1 MKLEM
6 RCLKFQK
13 LLTAVLCLMLLTI
26 FSPAYAAEVSASV
39 LPVSMISA
47 GDGTI
52 TITLKN
58 TNEPAEDGSG
68 TAITD
73 ISITPSIPDVYFD
86 TAGASIAPGESK
98 SFSAACYF
106 SEEMLNTSLSFT
118 VSYTE
123 GTRARSKDVSVKVL
137 AAKPSSALVPLLGT
151 THMGEFEDEGE
162 CDRMVEVP
170 ASVADAH
177 PGGFCVRADGEC
189 MNNRYPSDSVL
200 FVDPNMQPFDG
211 CAVLAETQDFQ
222 SIVRKYSRGASSLM
236 LSPDSHDYEFEDII
250 VRADDAPIML
260 KGVVVWYQA
269 EKDVR

>member
-1 MKLEM
+1 MADDVEKRRLA
-6 RCLKFQK
+6 RNIKALRDKFDVTQQE
-13 LLTAVLCLMLLTI
+13 LADVAGVTRQAVVDWEQAKRKTI
-26 FSPAYAAEVSASV
+26 RQDDVVSA
-39 LPVSMISA
+39 
-47 GDGTI
+47 I
-52 TITLKN
+52 TSHFGITS
-58 TNEPAEDGSG
+58 EDLFSDSG
-68 TAITD
+68 MYAKLHGLTD
-73 ISITPSIPDVYFD
+73 AP
-86 TAGASIAPGESK
+86 AGAI
-98 SFSAACYF
+98 
-106 SEEMLNTSLSFT
+106 
-118 VSYTE
+118 
-123 GTRARSKDVSVKVL
+123 

-170 ASVADAH
+170 ASVAEAH

-200 FVDPNMQPFDG
+200 FVDPHMQPFDG

-222 SIVRKYSRGASSLM
+222 SIVRKYSRGASALM
-236 LSPDSHDYEFEDII
+236 LSPDSHDCVFEDII

>member
-1 MKLEM
+1 MGSS
-6 RCLKFQK
+6 FAST
-13 LLTAVLCLMLLTI
+13 LTAFLDSRALTHESFGRMI
-26 FSPAYAAEVSASV
+26 GKSQGAVSQW
-39 LPVSMISA
+39 LA
-47 GDGTI
+47 G
-52 TITLKN
+52 N
-58 TNEPAEDGSG
+58 REPASTTLNKICEVFGLERDDFISERAGFYAKLHG
-68 TAITD
+68 LTD
-73 ISITPSIPDVYFD
+73 AP
-86 TAGASIAPGESK
+86 AGAI
-98 SFSAACYF
+98 
-106 SEEMLNTSLSFT
+106 
-118 VSYTE
+118 
-123 GTRARSKDVSVKVL
+123 

-170 ASVADAH
+170 ASVAEAH

-200 FVDPNMQPFDG
+200 FVDPHMQPFDG

-222 SIVRKYSRGASSLM
+222 SIVRKYSRGASALM
-236 LSPDSHDYEFEDII
+236 LSPDSHGCEFEDII

>member
-1 MKLEM
+1 MGSRFSKNIKALRQSNGETQKQLAERVGVREQTVIKWEGGGIEKPRQKSIIDRICEAYKVTEQDLFGYADGFYAKLHG
-6 RCLKFQK
+6 
-13 LLTAVLCLMLLTI
+13 LTEEAVP
-26 FSPAYAAEVSASV
+26 F
-39 LPVSMISA
+39 
-47 GDGTI
+47 
-52 TITLKN
+52 
-58 TNEPAEDGSG
+58 
-68 TAITD
+68 
-73 ISITPSIPDVYFD
+73 
-86 TAGASIAPGESK
+86 
-98 SFSAACYF
+98 
-106 SEEMLNTSLSFT
+106 
-118 VSYTE
+118 
-123 GTRARSKDVSVKVL
+123 
-137 AAKPSSALVPLLGT
+137 KPTSALVPLLGS
-151 THMGEFEDEGE
+151 THMGEFADEDE

-211 CAVLAETQDFQ
+211 CAVLAETQDYQ
-222 SIVRKYSRGASSLM
+222 SIVRKYSHGASALM

>member
-1 MKLEM
+1 MGSSFA
-6 RCLKFQK
+6 RN
-13 LLTAVLCLMLLTI
+13 LTAFLDSRDLTQESFGRMI
-26 FSPAYAAEVSASV
+26 GKSQGAVSQW
-39 LPVSMISA
+39 LA
-47 GDGTI
+47 G
-52 TITLKN
+52 N
-58 TNEPAEDGSG
+58 REPASTTLNKICEVFGLERDDFISERAGFYAKLHG
-68 TAITD
+68 LTD
-73 ISITPSIPDVYFD
+73 AP
-86 TAGASIAPGESK
+86 AGAI
-98 SFSAACYF
+98 
-106 SEEMLNTSLSFT
+106 
-118 VSYTE
+118 
-123 GTRARSKDVSVKVL
+123 

-170 ASVADAH
+170 ASVAEAH

-211 CAVLAETQDFQ
+211 CAVLAETQDYQ
-222 SIVRKYSRGASSLM
+222 SIVRKYSRGASALM
-236 LSPDSHDYEFEDII
+236 LSPDSHDCVFEDII

>member
-1 MKLEM
+1 MGSSFA
-6 RCLKFQK
+6 RN
-13 LLTAVLCLMLLTI
+13 LTAFLDSRDLTQESFGRMI
-26 FSPAYAAEVSASV
+26 GKSQGAVSQW
-39 LPVSMISA
+39 LA
-47 GDGTI
+47 G
-52 TITLKN
+52 N
-58 TNEPAEDGSG
+58 REPASTTLNKICEVFGLERDDFISERAGFYAKLHG
-68 TAITD
+68 LTD
-73 ISITPSIPDVYFD
+73 AP
-86 TAGASIAPGESK
+86 AGAI
-98 SFSAACYF
+98 
-106 SEEMLNTSLSFT
+106 
-118 VSYTE
+118 
-123 GTRARSKDVSVKVL
+123 

-170 ASVADAH
+170 ASVAEAH

-200 FVDPNMQPFDG
+200 FVDPKMQPFDG

-222 SIVRKYSRGASSLM
+222 SIVRKYSRGASALM
-236 LSPDSHDYEFEDII
+236 LSPDSHDCEFEDII

>member
-1 MKLEM
+1 MADDVEKRRLA
-6 RCLKFQK
+6 RNIKALRDKFDVTQQE
-13 LLTAVLCLMLLTI
+13 LADVAGVTRQAVVDWEQAKRKTI
-26 FSPAYAAEVSASV
+26 RQDDVVSA
-39 LPVSMISA
+39 
-47 GDGTI
+47 I
-52 TITLKN
+52 TSHFGITS
-58 TNEPAEDGSG
+58 EDLFSDSG
-68 TAITD
+68 MYAKLHGLTD
-73 ISITPSIPDVYFD
+73 AP
-86 TAGASIAPGESK
+86 AGAI
-98 SFSAACYF
+98 
-106 SEEMLNTSLSFT
+106 
-118 VSYTE
+118 
-123 GTRARSKDVSVKVL
+123 

-170 ASVADAH
+170 ASVAEAH

-222 SIVRKYSRGASSLM
+222 SIVRKYSRGASALM

>member
-1 MKLEM
+1 MADDVEKRRLA
-6 RCLKFQK
+6 RNIKALRDKFDVTQQE
-13 LLTAVLCLMLLTI
+13 LADVAGVTRQAVVDWEQAKRKTI
-26 FSPAYAAEVSASV
+26 RQDDVVA
-39 LPVSMISA
+39 
-47 GDGTI
+47 
-52 TITLKN
+52 
-58 TNEPAEDGSG
+58 
-68 TAITD
+68 AIT
-73 ISITPSIPDVYFD
+73 SHFGITSEDLFSDSGMYAKLHGLTDAP
-86 TAGASIAPGESK
+86 AGAI
-98 SFSAACYF
+98 
-106 SEEMLNTSLSFT
+106 
-118 VSYTE
+118 
-123 GTRARSKDVSVKVL
+123 

-170 ASVADAH
+170 ASVAEAH

-211 CAVLAETQDFQ
+211 CAVLAETQDYQ
-222 SIVRKYSRGASSLM
+222 SIVRKYSRGASALM

>member
-1 MKLEM
+1 MGSSFA
-6 RCLKFQK
+6 RN
-13 LLTAVLCLMLLTI
+13 LTAFLDSRDLTQESFGRMI
-26 FSPAYAAEVSASV
+26 GKSQGAVSQW
-39 LPVSMISA
+39 LA
-47 GDGTI
+47 G
-52 TITLKN
+52 N
-58 TNEPAEDGSG
+58 REPASTTLNKICEVFGLERDDFISERAGFYAKLHG
-68 TAITD
+68 LTD
-73 ISITPSIPDVYFD
+73 AP
-86 TAGASIAPGESK
+86 AGAI
-98 SFSAACYF
+98 
-106 SEEMLNTSLSFT
+106 
-118 VSYTE
+118 
-123 GTRARSKDVSVKVL
+123 

-170 ASVADAH
+170 ASVAEAH

-222 SIVRKYSRGASSLM
+222 SIVRKYSRGASALM
-236 LSPDSHDYEFEDII
+236 LSPDSHDCEFEDII

>member
-1 MKLEM
+1 MGSSFA
-6 RCLKFQK
+6 RN
-13 LLTAVLCLMLLTI
+13 LTAFLDSRDLTQESFGRMI
-26 FSPAYAAEVSASV
+26 GKSQGAVSQW
-39 LPVSMISA
+39 LA
-47 GDGTI
+47 G
-52 TITLKN
+52 N
-58 TNEPAEDGSG
+58 REPASTTLNKICEVFGLERD
-68 TAITD
+68 D
-73 ISITPSIPDVYFD
+73 FISERAGFYAKLHGLPDAP
-86 TAGASIAPGESK
+86 AGAI
-98 SFSAACYF
+98 
-106 SEEMLNTSLSFT
+106 
-118 VSYTE
+118 
-123 GTRARSKDVSVKVL
+123 

-211 CAVLAETQDFQ
+211 CAVLAETQDYQ
-222 SIVRKYSRGASSLM
+222 SIVRKYSRGASALM
-236 LSPDSHDYEFEDII
+236 LSPDSHDCVFEDII

>member
-1 MKLEM
+1 MADDVEKRRLA
-6 RCLKFQK
+6 RNIKALRDKFDVTQQE
-13 LLTAVLCLMLLTI
+13 LADVAGVTRQAVVDWEQAKRKTI
-26 FSPAYAAEVSASV
+26 RQDNVVSA
-39 LPVSMISA
+39 
-47 GDGTI
+47 I
-52 TITLKN
+52 TSYFGITS
-58 TNEPAEDGSG
+58 EDLFSDSG
-68 TAITD
+68 MYAKLHGLTD
-73 ISITPSIPDVYFD
+73 AP
-86 TAGASIAPGESK
+86 AGAI
-98 SFSAACYF
+98 
-106 SEEMLNTSLSFT
+106 
-118 VSYTE
+118 
-123 GTRARSKDVSVKVL
+123 

-200 FVDPNMQPFDG
+200 FVDPHMQPFDG
-211 CAVLAETQDFQ
+211 CAVLAETQDYQ
-222 SIVRKYSRGASSLM
+222 SIVRKYSRGASALM
-236 LSPDSHDYEFEDII
+236 LSPDSHGGEFENII

>member
-1 MKLEM
+1 MGSSFA
-6 RCLKFQK
+6 RN
-13 LLTAVLCLMLLTI
+13 LTAFLDSRDLTQESFGRMI
-26 FSPAYAAEVSASV
+26 GKSQGAVSQW
-39 LPVSMISA
+39 LA
-47 GDGTI
+47 G
-52 TITLKN
+52 N
-58 TNEPAEDGSG
+58 REPASTTLNKICEVFGLERDDFISERAGFYAKLHG
-68 TAITD
+68 LTD
-73 ISITPSIPDVYFD
+73 AP
-86 TAGASIAPGESK
+86 AGAI
-98 SFSAACYF
+98 
-106 SEEMLNTSLSFT
+106 
-118 VSYTE
+118 
-123 GTRARSKDVSVKVL
+123 

-170 ASVADAH
+170 ASVAEAH

-211 CAVLAETQDFQ
+211 CAVLAETQDYQ
-222 SIVRKYSRGASSLM
+222 SIVRKYSRGASALM
-236 LSPDSHDYEFEDII
+236 LSPDSHGCEFEDII

>member
-1 MKLEM
+1 MGSSFA
-6 RCLKFQK
+6 RN
-13 LLTAVLCLMLLTI
+13 LTAFLDSRDLTQESFGRMI
-26 FSPAYAAEVSASV
+26 GKSQGAVSQW
-39 LPVSMISA
+39 LA
-47 GDGTI
+47 G
-52 TITLKN
+52 N
-58 TNEPAEDGSG
+58 REPASTTLNKICEVFGLERDDFISERAGFYAKLHG
-68 TAITD
+68 LTD
-73 ISITPSIPDVYFD
+73 AP
-86 TAGASIAPGESK
+86 AGAI
-98 SFSAACYF
+98 
-106 SEEMLNTSLSFT
+106 
-118 VSYTE
+118 
-123 GTRARSKDVSVKVL
+123 

-211 CAVLAETQDFQ
+211 CAVLAETQDYQ
-222 SIVRKYSRGASSLM
+222 SIVRKYSRGASALM
-236 LSPDSHDYEFEDII
+236 LSPDSHDYEFDDII